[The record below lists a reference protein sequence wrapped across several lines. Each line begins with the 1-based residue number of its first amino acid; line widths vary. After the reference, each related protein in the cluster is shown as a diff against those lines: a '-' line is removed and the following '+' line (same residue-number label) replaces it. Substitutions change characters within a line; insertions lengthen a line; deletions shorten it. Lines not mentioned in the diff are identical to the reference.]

1 MSTVQLKQMMARKL
15 APRVHKEAPRTA
27 PAAGAN
33 VAPAVKPGAVAQK
46 APARGEPNPYLDA
59 RREWNERYGDYIHQ
73 AQHWRTMAIVSGL
86 VSLVCVI
93 GVCYIGSRSKVVPY
107 IVEVDKMGDAVAVGR
122 ADRAPTVDTRVIKAY
137 LARFV
142 VDWRSVTIDRQAQKA
157 AVDRV
162 YSMVPRG
169 SIAVSKMSEYFRAN
183 NPFSAAA
190 KETVAASVT
199 NVLPISEK
207 TWQIEWEEVS
217 RDTRGSVLNTV
228 RMKASILVGVT
239 SPTSESQILLNPLGV
254 YITDINWS
262 QQL

>member
-1 MSTVQLKQMMARKL
+1 MSAAQLKQILAAKVAAR
-15 APRVHKEAPRTA
+15 VQKETARTVEA
-27 PAAGAN
+27 KVG
-33 VAPAVKPGAVAQK
+33 PAVKPGAVAQK
-46 APARGEPNPYLDA
+46 APVRGEPNPYLDA

-73 AQHWRTMAIVSGL
+73 AQHWRMMAILSGL

-93 GVCYIGSRSKVVPY
+93 GICYIGSRSKVVPY
-107 IVEVDKMGDAVAVGR
+107 IVEVDKIGDAVAVGR
-122 ADRAPTVDTRVIKAY
+122 ADRVPTVDARVIKAY

-142 VDWRSVTIDRQAQKA
+142 VDWRSVTIDSQAQKG

-169 SIAVSKMSEYFRAN
+169 SVAVSKMSDYFRAN

-190 KETVAASVT
+190 KGTVAAAVT

-207 TWQIEWEEVS
+207 TWQVEWEEVR
-217 RDTRGSVLNTV
+217 RDTRGLVLNTV
-228 RMKASILVGVT
+228 RMKASVLVGVT
-239 SPTSESQILLNPLGV
+239 PPTSESQVLLNPLGV
-254 YITDINWS
+254 YITDLNWS

>member
-1 MSTVQLKQMMARKL
+1 MLQRLISPFLALRKQ
-15 APRVHKEAPRTA
+15 
-27 PAAGAN
+27 AAGAHEAPARSGMT
-33 VAPAVKPGAVAQK
+33 VAPANAATPVN
-46 APARGEPNPYLDA
+46 RELNPYVEA

-73 AQHWRTMAIVSGL
+73 AQHWRMMAILSGL

-93 GVCYIGSRSKVVPY
+93 GICYIGSRSKVVPY
-107 IVEVDKMGDAVAVGR
+107 IVEVDKIGDAVAVGR
-122 ADRAPTVDTRVIKAY
+122 ADRVPTVDARVIKAY

-142 VDWRSVTIDRQAQKA
+142 VDWRSVTIDSQAQKS

-169 SIAVSKMSEYFRAN
+169 SVAVSKMSDYFRAN

-190 KETVAASVT
+190 KGTVAAAVT

-207 TWQIEWEEVS
+207 TWQVEWEEVR
-217 RDTRGSVLNTV
+217 RDTRGLVLNTV
-228 RMKASILVGVT
+228 RMKASVLVGVT
-239 SPTSESQILLNPLGV
+239 PPTSESQVLLNPLGV
-254 YITDINWS
+254 YITDLNWS